1 MPVLGADYELA
12 RRERNAKREPNQVV
26 MGGETFTLLP
36 TVPISTAFDLTD
48 APEPQPGDT
57 MEADAIRALCTFIRL
72 ALIDDDQPRWD
83 ALLARRE
90 DAIDGADILEYG
102 VLIAAVYAPVP
113 TVPSS
118 DSSGGRRPSG
128 APSRTRGPKASSGT

>member
-36 TVPISTAFDLTD
+36 TIPISAGFDLVD
-48 APEPQPGDT
+48 APEPGSSPT
-57 MEADAIRALCTFIRL
+57 LESEAVRALCSFIRL
-72 ALIDDDQPRWD
+72 ALVDDDQPRFD

-90 DAIDGADILEYG
+90 DAIDGADIVAYG
-102 VLIAAVYAPVP
+102 ELLTAVYTGRP
-113 TVPSS
+113 TVPSGG
-118 DSSGGRRPSG
+118 SSAG
-128 APSRTRGPKASSGT
+128 